1 MQNLKQSIKMVITNI
16 NELKDFILNNDLSKN
31 DIQEL
36 LKTTLKVWISEEY
49 NKTDLVNMIEDFY
62 YKYPNVQGRPLF
74 LDVPDDK
81 ISINNF
87 NNIIFDRNKE

>member
-87 NNIIFDRNKE
+87 NNILFDRNKE

>member
-1 MQNLKQSIKMVITNI
+1 MTKINSIEELKQF
-16 NELKDFILNNDLSKN
+16 LLNNDLSKN

-49 NKTDLVNMIEDFY
+49 NKTDLANMIEDFY

-81 ISINNF
+81 ISVKNF
-87 NNIIFDRNKE
+87 SNSIFDENKK